1 MYLSCQ
7 RKGTFYI
14 FLVRK
19 KSNHLKSVK
28 GNAGETS
35 TENDSVFCER
45 AEYAQS
51 EEEWKTGAAHP
62 QRGGRGQALK

>member
-1 MYLSCQ
+1 M
-7 RKGTFYI
+7 
-14 FLVRK
+14 
-19 KSNHLKSVK
+19 K

-35 TENDSVFCER
+35 TENDCVFCER